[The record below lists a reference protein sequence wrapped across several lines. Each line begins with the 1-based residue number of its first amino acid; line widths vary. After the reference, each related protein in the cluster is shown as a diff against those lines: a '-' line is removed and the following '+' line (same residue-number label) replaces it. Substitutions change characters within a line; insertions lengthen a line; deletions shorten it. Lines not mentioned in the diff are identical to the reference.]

1 MLSVKGIYDGK
12 KVELIEEVNLPKGE
26 SQEVIVTFLNENVYL
41 ESFSLMEFVD
51 DWSLE
56 EVNSIEQVYNDRQC
70 FFDGRKFEM

>member
-56 EVNSIEQVYNDRQC
+56 EVNSIEQVYNDR
-70 FFDGRKFEM
+70 